1 MRREVIIQWDR
12 RSLDHISKHKIYEK
26 EVERAVNGRIL
37 IRNTSR
43 KGKKLKK
50 VIGESHGRILFI
62 ILELYKDKY
71 RVITARDATLTEKEL
86 YKIKGKY

>member
-1 MRREVIIQWDR
+1 MRREIIIQWDR
-12 RSLDHISKHKIYEK
+12 RSLDHISKHEISEK

-43 KGKKLKK
+43 KGKKLKE

-62 ILELYKDKY
+62 VLELYGDKY
-71 RVITARDATLTEKEL
+71 RVITARDATQTEKKL
-86 YKIKGKY
+86 YKIRGK